1 MEDFLELEDGEQ
13 LEYMDTDKEIT
24 MEGFLELEEWLDSE
38 QKLDDERKP
47 REKIWRLCQR
57 LSSTDT
63 NPMRSTNTHRISSID
78 LHPPNIERH
87 PLLDEPHDCI
97 VEMEP
102 IEERMHK
109 SEASHLV
116 VHEHQ
121 RPPICAEE
129 AVGVHKRV
137 KRIHDHVKIVV
148 PCAVFDVEFPIHP
161 DKSVH
166 LGSYS

>member
-1 MEDFLELEDGEQ
+1 METSSKAIIDRHQSD
-13 LEYMDTDKEIT
+13 EI
-24 MEGFLELEEWLDSE
+24 D
-38 QKLDDERKP
+38 QHPPYIIVRHPPD
-47 REKIWRLCQR
+47 
-57 LSSTDT
+57 
-63 NPMRSTNTHRISSID
+63 SID
-78 LHPPNIERH
+78 LHPPNIERR
-87 PLLDEPHDCI
+87 PLLDKPHDCI

-129 AVGVHKRV
+129 AVGIHKRV

-166 LGSYS
+166 LGSYNGLFDDHTYAVASQRRLRCRGEVDKDPAEVA